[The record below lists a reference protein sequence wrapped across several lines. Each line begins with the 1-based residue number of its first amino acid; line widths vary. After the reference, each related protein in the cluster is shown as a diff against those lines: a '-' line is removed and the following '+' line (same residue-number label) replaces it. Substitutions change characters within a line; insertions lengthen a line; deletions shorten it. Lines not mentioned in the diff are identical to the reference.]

1 MDAYEKRP
9 TVYVLGNSD
18 SDPTGVVREFL
29 PPVSRTRGGCLLRV
43 WDYFREFC
51 GSTSLHGL
59 KYVGE
64 PEKPHAQRWAW
75 PPFVGRVCWVLTFL
89 LSLSVCCVFIWQ
101 AKHKWDT
108 TPVIVTFAE
117 SSYPVSKLP
126 FPAVTMCGEAK
137 INHVLFSYQQM
148 YERRDNITEEQMKQI
163 QYAALVCD
171 EDVEVQANDTT
182 DDSAID
188 FLLEVAPSLW
198 DTVRRCR
205 WQSKDISCGELF
217 DTIITDEGVCY
228 TFNGIEYED
237 FFTENA
243 YRNSSARRSRSRAVR
258 RWSVDDGY
266 VTGNDEGS
274 DEAGD
279 DEAVYPRRTSAAGA
293 MAGLDFILT
302 TDEQDVDASCRWPVQ
317 GFKMLLHNP
326 VAFPDMS
333 SQFFRVPVDRD
344 LVVTVRPAVMM
355 TSESLVDYPPE
366 RRRCYFTRERS
377 LYFFRYY
384 SEENCRAE
392 CLVNYTVRE
401 CGCSAYYMPR
411 EKEVP
416 ICGGSKM
423 PCVKE
428 AQSRFY
434 GDTKNLTACQCLPG
448 CVEINYNIETSQSQ
462 ILWRK
467 YLDFNPDAMQYFQN
481 FTFGRVVIYY
491 QNSQFIPSFRTELYG
506 FTSFL
511 ANCGGLLGL
520 FLGFSVLSLVECLYF
535 LTARAYLHFR

>member
-9 TVYVLGNSD
+9 TVYVLGDSD
-18 SDPTGVVREFL
+18 SDPTGVD
-29 PPVSRTRGGCLLRV
+29 RTRGGCLLRV

-64 PEKPHAQRWAW
+64 PGKPLAQ
-75 PPFVGRVCWVLTFL
+75 RVCWVLTFL

-126 FPAVTMCGEAK
+126 FPAVTICGEAK
-137 INHVLFSYQQM
+137 INHVLFSYQEM
-148 YERRDNITEEQMKQI
+148 YKRRDNITEEQMKQI

-171 EDVEVQANDTT
+171 EDVEVLANDTT

-188 FLLEVAPSLW
+188 FLLEVAPGLW

-205 WQSKDISCGELF
+205 WQSKDISCGKLF

-243 YRNSSARRSRSRAVR
+243 YRTASARRSRSRAVS

-411 EKEVP
+411 VNP
-416 ICGGSKM
+416 PYSMCRISVCG
-423 PCVKE
+423 E
-428 AQSRFY
+428 NTY
-434 GDTKNLTACQCLPG
+434 
-448 CVEINYNIETSQSQ
+448 TS
-462 ILWRK
+462 LCW
-467 YLDFNPDAMQYFQN
+467 
-481 FTFGRVVIYY
+481 T
-491 QNSQFIPSFRTELYG
+491 
-506 FTSFL
+506 

-535 LTARAYLHFR
+535 LTARAYLHFRVYIDQLLQQPPSELDDGFTKASWLSQHGPPTLLWTSLLPSTPLASCGPQSSTTQRWASPP